1 MEVLMNRGTTADIV
15 IVGAGVAGL
24 AAAERLQRHG
34 VEVLVVDKGRRPGGR
49 LATRARG
56 VTSFDHGAQYFTARD
71 PAFAAFVDSLRDRG
85 IVAPWAGRLVT
96 IDGGTVMSREDGET
110 RWVGVPE
117 MNALAAAMA
126 ADESVIRGAR
136 VTDLLRDDGRWRVQL
151 DDGAIVVANAA
162 VVTPPP
168 EQTAALLG
176 TAAPEL
182 AAAAAAVPM
191 APCWAAMATFEA
203 PVEVAFDGA
212 FVRSGPLSWVARNS
226 SKPGRPATE
235 CWVLHGSPE
244 WSTAHLEDDPDKAAD
259 ALLAAFRDLAPEIGS
274 GAEPCGLQVHRWR
287 YALPPEPA
295 AERCLADPERR
306 LVAAGDWCGGPRVEG
321 AWLSGR
327 AAAEK
332 VLSWR

>member
-1 MEVLMNRGTTADIV
+1 MNRGTTADIV

-203 PVEVAFDGA
+203 PGGSRLRRC
-212 FVRSGPLSWVARNS
+212 VRSLR
-226 SKPGRPATE
+226 
-235 CWVLHGSPE
+235 
-244 WSTAHLEDDPDKAAD
+244 TAVV
-259 ALLAAFRDLAPEIGS
+259 G
-274 GAEPCGLQVHRWR
+274 GAELQQTGATRDRVLGAPRLAGVVHRPSR
-287 YALPPEPA
+287 GRSRQSSGCAAVGLPRPRP
-295 AERCLADPERR
+295 RDRERR
-306 LVAAGDWCGGPRVEG
+306 RAVRSPG
-321 AWLSGR
+321 APLALRSTSGTSGR
-327 AAAEK
+327 A
-332 VLSWR
+332 LPRRS